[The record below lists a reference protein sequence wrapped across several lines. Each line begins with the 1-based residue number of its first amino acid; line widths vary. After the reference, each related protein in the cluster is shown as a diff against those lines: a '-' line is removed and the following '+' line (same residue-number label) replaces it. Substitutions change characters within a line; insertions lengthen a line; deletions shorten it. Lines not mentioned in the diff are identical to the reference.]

1 MSHRP
6 WRELFERLPP
16 KTQAEVKENTATVLA
31 DLDRAE
37 QERSGEGQRDDK
49 PAPARSAARGWIG
62 GARVSST
69 SAT

>member
-49 PAPARSAARGWIG
+49 PAPARSAALNR
-62 GARVSST
+62 
-69 SAT
+69 